1 MIVTVLYYDEM
12 AHGYGG
18 NEYTYRTE
26 LPLQPFQK
34 VLAPTQKGDKKAIVM
49 NVNLPESVIDPAWAD
64 RVKVIKELD
73 NA

>member
-34 VLAPTQKGDKKAIVM
+34 VLAPTVDGLKRALVTQI
-49 NVNLPESVIDPAWAD
+49 NLPESAIKPEWAD
-64 RVKVIKELD
+64 RVKEIKELD
-73 NA
+73 K